1 MDHNASFIQNF
12 KQIAALRSPLT
23 FSKSCPN
30 CFRSLRAVASM
41 LQSANDNVMSRW
53 DSAPVVM
60 GNTIYNYAR
69 ATAAAAKQGVKAVE
83 ADGEGTED
91 EPLSFLSK
99 PHEDSVAEEVEGE
112 AEREESGSG
121 ASSERAS
128 LNDGSI
134 SSSEEDTE
142 EEDTIT
148 HHLRQD
154 KVKLLCAVL

>member
-1 MDHNASFIQNF
+1 
-12 KQIAALRSPLT
+12 
-23 FSKSCPN
+23 
-30 CFRSLRAVASM
+30 M
-41 LQSANDNVMSRW
+41 LQSANDNAMSRW

-60 GNTIYNYAR
+60 GNTIYNYTR
-69 ATAAAAKQGVKAVE
+69 AAAKQDVKAVE
-83 ADGEGTED
+83 AEGEGTED
-91 EPLSFLSK
+91 EPLSFLPK

-121 ASSERAS
+121 ASSERVS

-134 SSSEEDTE
+134 STSEEDTE

-154 KVKLLCAVL
+154 KVKLLSAVL